1 MLDLSAKK
9 IDGFIMLS
17 HCVHVLGDY
26 TVCQNFTLHDTL
38 KKKTLLQLMDHSEK
52 IQLLVHVL
60 NGGKCLLR

>member
-26 TVCQNFTLHDTL
+26 TVCQNFTL
-38 KKKTLLQLMDHSEK
+38 KKTLLQLMDHSEK